1 MELYKTTWF
10 SNDKAILFQLMIVLE
25 LYKTTWFS
33 NYLFKKIFFNK
44 VLELYKTTW
53 FSNDTKEEYIQKVDK
68 ALESYK
74 IA

>member
-1 MELYKTTWF
+1 
-10 SNDKAILFQLMIVLE
+10 E

-53 FSNDTKEEYIQKVDK
+53 FSNDKAILFQLMIVLELYKTTWFSNDTKEEYIQKVDK